1 MDEMKVDFNI
11 VLNTYYSIRGNIR
24 NKKKIFYFEI
34 LLYSNINYIVNN
46 INNNT
51 YKLSKYNIFFIKEKK
66 YRLILSNNIY
76 DKIYNHLVS
85 NIILSKLDKYLIDSN
100 VASRNNKGVRYA
112 RYLLHE
118 YLYKLKRNNKK
129 FYILK
134 FDIKKYFFNIDH
146 DILITKLSK
155 YLDNKELII
164 IRNIINSTNL
174 DYINN
179 KINYINFK
187 YKLDLPLYNYNKGIS
202 IGSVCSQIL
211 AIFYLND
218 FDHLIK
224 EKLGCKYYIRYIDDG
239 IILMD
244 NKEKLKK
251 VFDVLKKEIKDY
263 KLEFNSKTKIYNSY
277 EGFSFL
283 GISYYVFNNKIIK
296 RISKRNKKKILKRI
310 NNINYKF
317 YKNYFK
323 YIK

>member
-1 MDEMKVDFNI
+1 MKVDFNI
-11 VLNTYYSIRGNIR
+11 VLNTYYNIRGNIR

-34 LLYSNINYIVNN
+34 LLYSNINYIVNS

-100 VASRNNKGVRYA
+100 VASRTNKGVRYA
-112 RYLLHE
+112 RYLLNK
-118 YLYKLKRNNKK
+118 YLCNLKRNNQK

-155 YLDNKELII
+155 YLNNKELII
-164 IRNIINSTNL
+164 IRNIINSINL

-187 YKLDLPLYNYNKGIS
+187 YKLDLSLYNYNKGIS
-202 IGSVCSQIL
+202 IESVCSEML

-224 EKLGCKYYIRYIDDG
+224 EKLGCKYYIRYMDDG
-239 IILMD
+239 IILMN

-251 VFDVLKKEIKDY
+251 ESKDY
-263 KLEFNSKTKIYNSY
+263 KLEFNNKTKIYNSY

-283 GISYYVFNNKIIK
+283 GISYYVFNNRIVK

>member
-11 VLNTYYSIRGNIR
+11 VLNTYYNIRGNIR

-34 LLYSNINYIVNN
+34 LLYSNINYIVNS

-100 VASRNNKGVRYA
+100 VASRTNKGVRYA
-112 RYLLHE
+112 RYLLNK
-118 YLYKLKRNNKK
+118 YLCKLKRNNQK

-146 DILITKLSK
+146 DILIAKLSK

-187 YKLDLPLYNYNKGIS
+187 YKLDLPLYKYNKGIS
-202 IGSVCSQIL
+202 IGSVCSQML
-211 AIFYLND
+211 AVFYLND

-224 EKLGCKYYIRYIDDG
+224 EKLGCKYYIRYMDDG
-239 IILMD
+239 IILMN

-251 VFDVLKKEIKDY
+251 ESKDY
-263 KLEFNSKTKIYNSY
+263 KLEFNNKTKIYNSY

-283 GISYYVFNNKIIK
+283 GISYYVFNNRIVK

>member
-1 MDEMKVDFNI
+1 MKVDFNI

-155 YLDNKELII
+155 YLDNKELMII
-164 IRNIINSTNL
+164 SNIINSTNL

-179 KINYINFK
+179 RINYINFK

-323 YIK
+323 YIN

>member
-11 VLNTYYSIRGNIR
+11 VLNTYYNIRENIR

-34 LLYSNINYIVNN
+34 LLYSNINYIVNS

-112 RYLLHE
+112 RYLLNK
-118 YLYKLKRNNKK
+118 YLCNLKRNNQK

-202 IGSVCSQIL
+202 IRSVCSQML
-211 AIFYLND
+211 AVFYLND

-251 VFDVLKKEIKDY
+251 EIKDY
-263 KLEFNSKTKIYNSY
+263 KLEFNNKTKIYKSL
-277 EGFSFL
+277 ERFSFL
-283 GISYYVFNNKIIK
+283 GISYYVLIIK
-296 RISKRNKKKILKRI
+296 
-310 NNINYKF
+310 
-317 YKNYFK
+317 
-323 YIK
+323 

>member
-11 VLNTYYSIRGNIR
+11 VLNTYYNIRGNIR

-34 LLYSNINYIVNN
+34 ILYSNINYIVNN

-85 NIILSKLDKYLIDSN
+85 NIILSKLDKYLIDNN

-155 YLDNKELII
+155 YLDNKELMII
-164 IRNIINSTNL
+164 SNIINSTNL

-179 KINYINFK
+179 RINYINFK

>member
-1 MDEMKVDFNI
+1 MKVDYDLVYN
-11 VLNTYYSIRGNIR
+11 VYLEIRSNIR
-24 NKKKIFYFEI
+24 NKKSIFYFE
-34 LLYSNINYIVNN
+34 LLLDSNINYIVNK
-46 INNNT
+46 INNND
-51 YKLSKYNIFFIKEKK
+51 YKLSKYNIFYIKEKK

-76 DKIYNHLVS
+76 DKIYTHLVS

-100 VASRNNKGVRYA
+100 VASRTNKGVRYA
-112 RYLLHE
+112 RYLLNK
-118 YLYKLKRNNKK
+118 YLCKLKRNNKE

-146 DILITKLSK
+146 EVLINKLSK
-155 YLDNKELII
+155 YLNNLEINII
-164 IRNIINSTNL
+164 KDIINSTNL
-174 DYINN
+174 EYINN

-187 YKLDLPLYNYNKGIS
+187 YKLDLPLYKYNKGIS
-202 IGSVCSQIL
+202 IGSVCSQML

-224 EKLGCKYYIRYIDDG
+224 EKLGCKYYIRYMDDG
-239 IILMD
+239 IILMN

-251 VFDVLKKEIKDY
+251 VFNVLKKEIKDY
-263 KLEFNSKTKIYNSY
+263 KLEFNNKTKIYKSL

-283 GISYYVFNNKIIK
+283 GISYYVFNNRIVK

>member
-11 VLNTYYSIRGNIR
+11 VLNTYYNIRGNIR

-34 LLYSNINYIVNN
+34 LLYSNINYIVNS

-100 VASRNNKGVRYA
+100 VASRIGRGTSYG
-112 RYLLHE
+112 RSLLHK
-118 YLYKLKRNNKK
+118 YICKLKRNNKE

-134 FDIKKYFFNIDH
+134 FDIKKYFFNIEH
-146 DILITKLSK
+146 EVLINKLSK
-155 YLDNKELII
+155 YLNNKELI

-187 YKLDLPLYNYNKGIS
+187 YKLDLPLYKYNKGIS
-202 IGSVCSQIL
+202 IGSVCSQML
-211 AIFYLND
+211 AVFYLND

-224 EKLGCKYYIRYIDDG
+224 EKLGCKYYIRYMDDG
-239 IILMD
+239 IILMN

-251 VFDVLKKEIKDY
+251 VFNVLKKEIKDY
-263 KLEFNSKTKIYNSY
+263 KLEFNSKTKIYNSL

-283 GISYYVFNNKIIK
+283 GISYYVFNNRIIK

>member
-34 LLYSNINYIVNN
+34 ILYSNINYIVNN

-100 VASRNNKGVRYA
+100 VASRTNKGVRYA
-112 RYLLHE
+112 RYLLNK
-118 YLYKLKRNNKK
+118 YLCKLKRNNNK

-202 IGSVCSQIL
+202 IGSVCSQML

-224 EKLGCKYYIRYIDDG
+224 EKLGCKYYIRYMDDG
-239 IILMD
+239 IILMN

-283 GISYYVFNNKIIK
+283 GISYYVFNNRIIK

>member
-1 MDEMKVDFNI
+1 MKVDFNI
-11 VLNTYYSIRGNIR
+11 VLNTYYNIRGNIR
-24 NKKKIFYFEI
+24 NNKKIFYFEI

-112 RYLLHE
+112 RYLLNK
-118 YLYKLKRNNKK
+118 YLCNLKRNNQK

-134 FDIKKYFFNIDH
+134 FDIKKYIFNIDH

-164 IRNIINSTNL
+164 IRNIINSTNI

-187 YKLDLPLYNYNKGIS
+187 YKLDLPLYKYNKGIS
-202 IGSVCSQIL
+202 IGSVCSQML
-211 AIFYLND
+211 AVFYLND
-218 FDHLIK
+218 FDHLI
-224 EKLGCKYYIRYIDDG
+224 
-239 IILMD
+239 
-244 NKEKLKK
+244 KEKLKK

-263 KLEFNSKTKIYNSY
+263 KLEFNSKTKIYKSL

-283 GISYYVFNNKIIK
+283 GISYYVFNNRIIK

>member
-1 MDEMKVDFNI
+1 M
-11 VLNTYYSIRGNIR
+11 
-24 NKKKIFYFEI
+24 
-34 LLYSNINYIVNN
+34 
-46 INNNT
+46 
-51 YKLSKYNIFFIKEKK
+51 
-66 YRLILSNNIY
+66 
-76 DKIYNHLVS
+76 
-85 NIILSKLDKYLIDSN
+85 IIS
-100 VASRNNKGVRYA
+100 
-112 RYLLHE
+112 
-118 YLYKLKRNNKK
+118 
-129 FYILK
+129 
-134 FDIKKYFFNIDH
+134 
-146 DILITKLSK
+146 
-155 YLDNKELII
+155 
-164 IRNIINSTNL
+164 NIINSTNL

-179 KINYINFK
+179 RINYINFK

-202 IGSVCSQIL
+202 IGSVCSQML

-251 VFDVLKKEIKDY
+251 VFNVLKKEIKDY
-263 KLEFNSKTKIYNSY
+263 KLEFNSKTKIYKSL

-283 GISYYVFNNKIIK
+283 GISYYVFNNRIIK

>member
-34 LLYSNINYIVNN
+34 ILYSNINYIVNN

-100 VASRNNKGVRYA
+100 VASRTNKGVRYA
-112 RYLLHE
+112 RYLLNK
-118 YLYKLKRNNKK
+118 YLCKLKRNNNK

-224 EKLGCKYYIRYIDDG
+224 EKLGCKYYIRYMDDG
-239 IILMD
+239 IILMN

-283 GISYYVFNNKIIK
+283 GISYYVFNNRIIK